1 MIKRI
6 ILSKPYGFCFGVKNA
21 LQIVNE
27 VLAKYPGQRM
37 IYVYNEIVHNKTI
50 VDDLAKKNVTF
61 TKDLSVIPK
70 NAVVIFSAHGVPPQI
85 RTALKEKKA
94 IIYDA
99 TCPLVQK
106 VHDEV
111 NNYSAQGYH
120 VIYIG
125 SKSHDE
131 AAGVIAENPGNIS
144 VVETAKDIKTIK
156 TGFKKYIV
164 LTQTTLNMFEVEK
177 LFEQIK
183 AKVTHVEFPNKKDLC
198 YTTTSR
204 QKAVAENAK
213 KCDLFLIV
221 GSKNSSNSKKL
232 KEIAG
237 QFCPAH
243 LIDNAQEI
251 APVWLKNTET
261 VCLTSGASAPDHLID
276 DIIYV
281 LKSKYGFSLS
291 DE

>member
-1 MIKRI
+1 MVKKI

-21 LQIVNE
+21 LQIVDE
-27 VLAKYPGQRM
+27 VLAKYPGER

-50 VDDLAKKNVTF
+50 VEALAKKNVVF
-61 TKDLSVIPK
+61 TKDISIIPDK
-70 NAVVIFSAHGVPPQI
+70 AVVIFSAHGVPPQI
-85 RTALKEKKA
+85 RIKLAKKQA
-94 IIYDA
+94 VIYDA
-99 TCPLVQK
+99 TCHLVQK

-111 NNYSAQGYH
+111 NKYSAQGYH

-131 AAGVIAENPGNIS
+131 AIGVIAENPGNIS
-144 VVETAKDIKTIK
+144 IVETAEDIKNIK

-177 LFEQIK
+177 LFERIK
-183 AKVTHVEFPNKKDLC
+183 QKIPQVEFPDKKDLC

-204 QKAVAENAK
+204 QQAVTKNAQ
-213 KCDLFLIV
+213 KCDLLLVV

-232 KEIAG
+232 KEIAA
-237 QFCPAH
+237 QYCPAH
-243 LIDNAQEI
+243 LIDNTQEI
-251 APVWLKNTET
+251 VPAWLKNAET
-261 VCLTSGASAPDHLID
+261 ICLTSGASAPDHLID
-276 DIIYV
+276 DIINV
-281 LKSKYGFSLS
+281 LKSNYGFSLS